1 MYALQGYI
9 GKNELSKMMP
19 YLLSKEKSLIRKI
32 IDNAA
37 AISFENNKKDFWIK
51 SNQFKTDSHSN
62 FSKVS
67 KEQRPKLF

>member
-19 YLLSKEKSLIRKI
+19 YLLSKEKSLIFLDKR
-32 IDNAA
+32 
-37 AISFENNKKDFWIK
+37 FLEKDFWIK
-51 SNQFKTDSHSN
+51 SNQVKTDSHSN

-67 KEQRPKLF
+67 KEQRLKLF

>member
-1 MYALQGYI
+1 MYALQSYI

-19 YLLSKEKSLIRKI
+19 SLLSKEKSLIRKI

-37 AISFENNKKDFWIK
+37 AISSENNKKYFWIK
-51 SNQFKTDSHSN
+51 SNQVKTDSLSN

-67 KEQRPKLF
+67 KEQRLKLF

>member
-37 AISFENNKKDFWIK
+37 AISSENNKKDFWIK
-51 SNQFKTDSHSN
+51 
-62 FSKVS
+62 
-67 KEQRPKLF
+67 

>member
-9 GKNELSKMMP
+9 WKNELSKMMLC
-19 YLLSKEKSLIRKI
+19 LLSKEKSLIRKI

-37 AISFENNKKDFWIK
+37 ISSENNKKYFSIK
-51 SNQFKTDSHSN
+51 SNQVKTDSLSN

-67 KEQRPKLF
+67 KEQRLKLF